1 MNSKPFGLIFIL
13 FFLSFLIVHISSAS
27 YAENVPFF
35 PIQSVRR
42 NMEGIGK
49 SVFYGTRIENFDVE
63 VLDVVIGKDIN
74 QSYIVIKVTDEK
86 IKKLG
91 GISAGM
97 SGSPIFFNNC
107 PVFP

>member
-1 MNSKPFGLIFIL
+1 MKAKQLGWIFLIF
-13 FFLSFLIVHISSAS
+13 FFTIFIVFFSYSS
-27 YAENVPFF
+27 YAEKVPFF

-49 SVFYGTRIENFDVE
+49 SVFYGTRIENFAVE

-74 QSYIVIKVTDEK
+74 QSYIVVKVTDEK
-86 IKKLG
+86 IKKMG

-97 SGSPIFFNNC
+97 SGSPIFFSGK
-107 PVFP
+107 